1 MLYRETL
8 TAGLALDGQ
17 LTVFTLT
24 LGTEVACT
32 TEPLAVF
39 TVQVTVRKKDK
50 SISLQPE
57 PHTLDVCEIFKYDM
71 TGCHLWNR
79 TKLIPYNSQIQEY
92 MSSNSFTATA
102 RYMTRLLQGGDH

>member
-17 LTVFTLT
+17 LAVFTLT

-39 TVQVTVRKKDK
+39 TVQVTVRKKEK
-50 SISLQPE
+50 
-57 PHTLDVCEIFKYDM
+57 KYKHF
-71 TGCHLWNR
+71 TSTR
-79 TKLIPYNSQIQEY
+79 TPYL
-92 MSSNSFTATA
+92 
-102 RYMTRLLQGGDH
+102 RCL